1 MKCDLLQV
9 GGLSFTATKSVAFS
23 AQMDGPTYEELPLS
37 EPVKPLGGK
46 WGEAK
51 AVIIPIHKNRKWT
64 RGEWISL
71 PREAFPR
78 LEGSEIYLCDLMGR
92 ALSHALDVPPTHV
105 VIGIED
111 RSKGRKE
118 SISLIVRDGR
128 SKKTFEVPLR
138 GVDWSLSTDDLL
150 VLPSLADWSELA

>member
-1 MKCDLLQV
+1 
-9 GGLSFTATKSVAFS
+9 
-23 AQMDGPTYEELPLS
+23 LP
-37 EPVKPLGGK
+37 
-46 WGEAK
+46 
-51 AVIIPIHKNRKWT
+51 IPKNRKWT

-92 ALSHALDVPPTHV
+92 ALTHAPDAPATHV

-118 SISLIVRDGR
+118 SISLIVRDEKHR
-128 SKKTFEVPLR
+128 KTFEVPLR
-138 GVDWSLSTDDLL
+138 GIDWSLSTDDLL